1 MKWDL
6 LKLIVNNDGCLC
18 TRPSAGEQNI
28 LGVSVPPMASPLTV
42 LWTLR
47 PKMSIK
53 QPWLQHRANSFPPNN
68 HKTGSKLTLNGSKL
82 KVFFI
87 D

>member
-6 LKLIVNNDGCLC
+6 FELIVNKDGCLQH
-18 TRPSAGEQNI
+18 GQMQKNI

-47 PKMSIK
+47 PKDAV
-53 QPWLQHRANSFPPNN
+53 HEY
-68 HKTGSKLTLNGSKL
+68 
-82 KVFFI
+82 
-87 D
+87 